1 MTTTDRGPA
10 VNAPAYMLSP
20 EPNVHP
26 TARVRDSTLGAWTQI
41 GAEASIVETTVGD
54 YTYMVDHT
62 SVIYAE
68 IGRFCSIASHVR
80 INPGNHPMHRATQHH
95 MTYRRVAYGFGD
107 VDDLDFFQWRR
118 EARVIVGHD
127 VWMGHAAIVLPG
139 VTIGDGAVIAAGAVV
154 SKDVPPYTI
163 VGGVPARSI
172 RDRFRRE
179 VAEAMQ
185 LIAWWD
191 WPRELLEERF
201 DDLAGDAEAFVEK
214 YG

>member
-1 MTTTDRGPA
+1 
-10 VNAPAYMLSP
+10 
-20 EPNVHP
+20 
-26 TARVRDSTLGAWTQI
+26 
-41 GAEASIVETTVGD
+41 
-54 YTYMVDHT
+54 
-62 SVIYAE
+62 
-68 IGRFCSIASHVR
+68 
-80 INPGNHPMHRATQHH
+80 

-179 VAEAMQ
+179 VAAAMQ